1 LIAPAPWVIEIEDST
16 SLFFP
21 FVHNGRTSALDIHK
35 LPAFPVVKAL
45 LEQSHCRAVV
55 THVRSTAESLRT
67 LFHSRRIDRKLVYCP
82 LGYAPPRSVPAR
94 QAKGSGDPVHVLFSS
109 SWHQAEVGFYVRGGV
124 DLMEAFDRAAQRD
137 SRLHLTIRCVI
148 PGGPCQDRFRQL
160 QDKYGTVRVRNLST
174 YLPAE
179 QWRDVLLG
187 SDIFALPAARIHV
200 VSLLEAMA
208 HGLAV
213 LTSDG
218 WAIEEYVRNRETGVV
233 VQGRARKVS
242 WIDEKTGI
250 LRENYSPMYT
260 RDEAVITQLAAALGE
275 LADDARFRLE
285 LAARAQEAV
294 RTEFTV
300 ERWNNAL
307 REVFERI

>member
-1 LIAPAPWVIEIEDST
+1 
-16 SLFFP
+16 
-21 FVHNGRTSALDIHK
+21 
-35 LPAFPVVKAL
+35 
-45 LEQSHCRAVV
+45 
-55 THVRSTAESLRT
+55 
-67 LFHSRRIDRKLVYCP
+67 
-82 LGYAPPRSVPAR
+82 
-94 QAKGSGDPVHVLFSS
+94 
-109 SWHQAEVGFYVRGGV
+109 
-124 DLMEAFDRAAQRD
+124 
-137 SRLHLTIRCVI
+137 
-148 PGGPCQDRFRQL
+148 
-160 QDKYGTVRVRNLST
+160 
-174 YLPAE
+174 
-179 QWRDVLLG
+179 
-187 SDIFALPAARIHV
+187 
-200 VSLLEAMA
+200 MA